1 MAVSLG
7 DGWIVSTDFP
17 YTGHIA
23 KGRLSDIAADWG
35 LNYLG
40 WTEDLEGV
48 RIYVPPTVPLLP
60 MLSGATP

>member
-1 MAVSLG
+1 M
-7 DGWIVSTDFP
+7 VSTDFP

-48 RIYVPPTVPLLP
+48 RIYTPATAALLPTV
-60 MLSGATP
+60 SGVTP